1 MNLLINLSLQ
11 DLGEAYKTALQWG
24 ATAGIVVVA
33 AMGAISVLAF
43 FFNKIN
49 N

>member
-1 MNLLINLSLQ
+1 MNLLIELSLA
-11 DLGEAYKTALQWG
+11 DLGEAYNAALQWG
-24 ATAGIVVVA
+24 VTAGIVVVA